1 MISGRE
7 FANISRWIFDTR
19 YSDKAMSMVDSASG
33 DLVFINGDLIDVFL
47 QRKKSNLFSKAKKF
61 NYFIHNSDLA
71 FDEARLYKL
80 LPHAMHIYAINTTI
94 RHPQL
99 TTIPIGFADKT
110 LDFVKTFKPKT
121 VERDIEIYLNVS
133 VGSTNEH
140 RYRVRRVCAEA
151 FVNDPRVVA
160 KTNRS
165 LEDYFDDL
173 CRSKFVLCPQGTG
186 IDTHRVYEAILCGAT
201 PVVLHST
208 LDHLYQR
215 LPVCILDSWTDPLY
229 VPSSVTQTPGSV
241 LALNRFVP
249 E

>member
-47 QRKKSNLFSKAKKF
+47 QRKNSNLFSKAKKF